1 MHLDHDRRTSQ
12 TSEHHATTR
21 STQAPKV
28 HIIEKAA
35 FIGTPGPLTGEDLE
49 NERTARRLLAH
60 LMDRERYRRWRAG
73 EPEDPELRA
82 GTQTM
87 KFDDTGTREARQA
100 QSPTR

>member
-1 MHLDHDRRTSQ
+1 MPPHDPRKP
-12 TSEHHATTR
+12 
-21 STQAPKV
+21 PKV

-60 LMDRERYRRWRAG
+60 LAWTVNGTGAG
-73 EPEDPELRA
+73 APVNPKTPNLRA